1 MFEIGDKVAVGGF
14 SGVIVGWYFD
24 EGNVWEVEL
33 VDGSTI
39 EMADDIP
46 SDKGVDA
53 VKKFL

>member
-1 MFEIGDKVAVGGF
+1 MFEIGDEIVVGGF

-39 EMADDIP
+39 EMADDMTTR
-46 SDKGVDA
+46 
-53 VKKFL
+53 